1 MDAGADLSSTDS
13 EGKTPLI
20 AALSHGSALEKNIK
34 KLIDLCEGTPALN
47 AVDNDGNNVLHL
59 AASRKEST
67 FTKDIVKVSF
77 NEQNIRILLFLI

>member
-47 AVDNDGNNVLHL
+47 TVDNDGNNILHL
-59 AASRKEST
+59 AASRKD
-67 FTKDIVKVSF
+67 TKDIVKVSY
-77 NEQNIRILLFLI
+77 EQNIRILLFLI